1 MAKRMKHSRSST
13 TAPKSWNG
21 EELHDDDDDTGGIV
35 WLIYVFSTA
44 LAVQIY
50 LQMDRVDL
58 ARKEVAHAKSW
69 AEDALLLQL
78 MEAWVGLRVV
88 STISCHHG
96 GTTSFLIWGSLGR

>member
-1 MAKRMKHSRSST
+1 MSLLADICIS
-13 TAPKSWNG
+13 
-21 EELHDDDDDTGGIV
+21 
-35 WLIYVFSTA
+35 FSTA

-88 STISCHHG
+88 SDDTMD
-96 GTTSFLIWGSLGR
+96 R

>member
-1 MAKRMKHSRSST
+1 M
-13 TAPKSWNG
+13 
-21 EELHDDDDDTGGIV
+21 
-35 WLIYVFSTA
+35 
-44 LAVQIY
+44 AVQIY

-88 STISCHHG
+88 SDDTMD
-96 GTTSFLIWGSLGR
+96 R

>member
-1 MAKRMKHSRSST
+1 MH
-13 TAPKSWNG
+13 
-21 EELHDDDDDTGGIV
+21 I
-35 WLIYVFSTA
+35 FSTA

-88 STISCHHG
+88 SDDTMD
-96 GTTSFLIWGSLGR
+96 R

>member
-1 MAKRMKHSRSST
+1 M
-13 TAPKSWNG
+13 
-21 EELHDDDDDTGGIV
+21 HDHVDDGIV
-35 WLIYVFSTA
+35 WLICAFFSTA

-88 STISCHHG
+88 SIMH
-96 GTTSFLIWGSLGR
+96 